1 MNACKRIAAAGT
13 LLAAMALP
21 SLAAGPGDG
30 IHRGM
35 RMGPDNTAGWAMM
48 TPAERK
54 EHREKMQGMQS
65 HEACTS
71 YMEEHHKMM
80 EERAKQKGRTLPT
93 PRHNACD
100 MMMKPAAA
108 PSPKK

>member
-1 MNACKRIAAAGT
+1 MSAYKRIAAVGA

-30 IHRGM
+30 MHRGM
-35 RMGPDNTAGWAMM
+35 HMGPDNTAGWSMM
-48 TPAERK
+48 TAAERK
-54 EHREKMQGMQS
+54 EHMEKMQGMKS
-65 HEACTS
+65 REECMS
-71 YMEEHHKMM
+71 YMEEHHKQM
-80 EERAKQKGRTLPT
+80 EERAKAQGKTLHT

-100 MMMKPAAA
+100 RMMKPSAA